1 MIDFTNN
8 SENMMNLDSVKYL
21 YTRMDDIYR
30 RIIDGLID
38 PEDEE
43 TRETVEEYMP
53 SLIDYILEVAQSD
66 NIDDFSESY
75 YDLPGLEV
83 DMDELYDTCEF
94 FDFDPNEF
102 FILED

>member
-1 MIDFTNN
+1 MVDFTNN
-8 SENMMNLDSVKYL
+8 SENMMNLDSVKKL
-21 YTRMDDIYR
+21 YARMDDIYR

-53 SLIDYILEVAQSD
+53 SLIDYILEVAQTD
-66 NIDDFSESY
+66 HIDDSDETF

-83 DMDELYDTCEF
+83 DMDELYDACEF
-94 FDFDPNEF
+94 FNFNPNEM
-102 FILED
+102 FILEE